1 MAEKEYTVVA
11 PDGKEITLIGPVGAS
26 QEEVIAQ
33 AQKLYNPSQA
43 QQKPSA
49 TAKDM
54 GNIINT
60 DVPTVVGTRP
70 NAVNP
75 QPVQQPRSVADYA
88 KAFLEVPATVATSA
102 VAPFINVGAGMIEN
116 MRQGTNQRVDRPELA
131 QRFTYEPTSP
141 VSQDVLTSLGE
152 TLSDAK
158 LPAYMPALGTTARAT
173 QQTAKTI
180 TPMVRGN
187 LPSFDQASA
196 PKPSLMAE
204 GLRQAEPK
212 PSVLQGVAQR
222 YKEAFTPEPKPNY
235 ATAEQL
241 ESASNLLFKQAKD
254 ANILIDTKQ
263 FTNSMSNL
271 GKELRQ
277 EGYTPTAY
285 PKITAAL
292 DELTNAGIPKDYTEL
307 RALRKIIQ
315 GAQKS
320 TDGEEKR
327 LATILKSQ
335 FDDYVLNIPESA
347 VTQGSKEGLK
357 AWKEAR
363 DIYSR
368 MSKAEI
374 FEDMLDK
381 AEITKGKF
389 SQSGLENALFTEL
402 KNLAVNPKKMKMFT
416 KEEQAAIRQ
425 AAEGTTAQNA
435 LRLIGK
441 FAPTSTVSSI
451 LPLLVTGASAPI
463 GLAGTAAAIGARV
476 GATQM
481 RKNQVEQLANL
492 MRGTLIPENQVA
504 PKPVNEQLIKML
516 RINQGE

>member
-1 MAEKEYTVVA
+1 MAFNPDLYLKAQREKGDKSA
-11 PDGKEITLIGPVGAS
+11 RARGFDPDAYLGQTG
-26 QEEVIAQ
+26 
-33 AQKLYNPSQA
+33 
-43 QQKPSA
+43 
-49 TAKDM
+49 DDR

-60 DVPTVVGTRP
+60 DVPTVVGSRP

-75 QPVQQPRSVADYA
+75 QPQQAPRTMGDYV
-88 KAFLEVPATVATSA
+88 KALYEVPTTLVTGLA
-102 VAPFINVGAGMIEN
+102 APVTGIVQNI
-116 MRQGTNQRVDRPELA
+116 RQGTNERVDSPAVA
-131 QRFTYEPTSP
+131 QRYTYEPKSP
-141 VSQDVLTSLGE
+141 VSQDVLQSVGE
-152 TLSDAK
+152 VLEPLK
-158 LPAYMPALGTTARAT
+158 IPAYMPALGTTARAT
-173 QQTAKTI
+173 QQAGRTT
-180 TPMVRGN
+180 TPLIRGN
-187 LPSFDQASA
+187 LPSFDQTT
-196 PKPSLMAE
+196 PPNMPPSVIAQ
-204 GLRQAEPK
+204 GLRQTESQ
-212 PSVLQGVAQR
+212 PSVMQGVTQR
-222 YKEAFTPEPKPNY
+222 YKEAFTAPEPKPSF

-241 ESASNLLFKQAKD
+241 ESASNKLFKQAKD
-254 ANILIDTKQ
+254 ANILIDTKE
-263 FTNSMSNL
+263 FTESMAGL

-285 PKITAAL
+285 PKITAAI

-320 TDGEEKR
+320 PDAEEKR
-327 LATILKSQ
+327 LATILKSE

-347 VTQGSKEGLK
+347 VTQGSKAGLK

-368 MSKAEI
+368 MSKAEV

-402 KNLAVNPKKMKMFT
+402 KNLAVNPKKMKLFT
-416 KEEQAAIRQ
+416 KAEQKAIRD
-425 AAEGTTAQNA
+425 AAEGTSGQNA
-435 LRLIGK
+435 LRVIGK

-451 LPLLVTGASAPI
+451 LPLLLTGASAPL
-463 GLAGTAAAIGARV
+463 GLATTGIAIGARV

-481 RKNQVEQLANL
+481 RKKQVEQLANL
-492 MRGTLIPENQVA
+492 MRGRVNPDWTAE

-516 RINQGE
+516 RLDRGE